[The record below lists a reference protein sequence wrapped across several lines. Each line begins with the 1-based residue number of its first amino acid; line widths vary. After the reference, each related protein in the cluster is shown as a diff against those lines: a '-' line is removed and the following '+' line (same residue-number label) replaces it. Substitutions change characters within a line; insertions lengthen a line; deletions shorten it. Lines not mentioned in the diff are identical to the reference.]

1 MSDAL
6 KLSNQICF
14 PFYALS
20 RNIIKRYTPFLQ
32 HLDLTYPQY
41 LVMMILWEKDEIL
54 IKDICDRLWLETNTV
69 SPLIKNLEAKG
80 FIERKQKSWN
90 KKEVLVLVTNKWK
103 NLKKQAQEIPEKLL
117 ESVDMNSQE
126 LQDLHKNLWKLMKQF
141 EKLN

>member
-41 LVMMILWEKDEIL
+41 LVMLILWEKDGIL
-54 IKDICDRLWLETNTV
+54 IKDICDTLWLETNTV
-69 SPLIKNLEAKG
+69 SPLIKNLEAKW

-90 KKEVLVLVTNKWK
+90 KKEVIISLTIKGRDT
-103 NLKKQAQEIPEKLL
+103 QQFAEEIPKKLL
-117 ESVDMNSQE
+117 ESVEMSSED
-126 LQDLHKNLWKLMKQF
+126 LQNLHKNLWKLMNEFK
-141 EKLN
+141 K

>member
-41 LVMMILWEKDEIL
+41 LVMLILWEKDGIL
-54 IKDICDRLWLETNTV
+54 IKDICDTLWLETNTV
-69 SPLIKNLEAKG
+69 SPLIKNLEAKW

-90 KKEVLVLVTNKWK
+90 KKEVIISLTIKGRDTQQFAEEVPK
-103 NLKKQAQEIPEKLL
+103 KLL
-117 ESVDMNSQE
+117 ESVEMSSED
-126 LQDLHKNLWKLMKQF
+126 LQNLHKNLWKLMNEFK
-141 EKLN
+141 K

>member
-103 NLKKQAQEIPEKLL
+103 NLEKQAQEIPEKLL

-141 EKLN
+141 EK

>member
-103 NLKKQAQEIPEKLL
+103 NLEKQAQEIPEKLL

-126 LQDLHKNLWKLMKQF
+126 LQNLHKNLWKLMKQF
-141 EKLN
+141 EK